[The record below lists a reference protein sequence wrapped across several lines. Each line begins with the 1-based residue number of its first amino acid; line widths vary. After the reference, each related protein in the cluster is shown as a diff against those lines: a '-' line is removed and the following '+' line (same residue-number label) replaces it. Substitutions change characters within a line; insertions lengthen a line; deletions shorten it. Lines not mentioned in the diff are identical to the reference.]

1 LNIKERIYDLLRSRQ
16 TAFQQTFKKND
27 VAADAVLKDLEK
39 FCKANE
45 STFNPDP
52 RIHALLEG
60 RREVYLRI
68 KDYTTLTP
76 DELFTKYNNS
86 KGD

>member
-1 LNIKERIYDLLRSRQ
+1 MNLKEKIYDLLRSRQ
-16 TAFQQTFKKND
+16 TAYQQTFKAKD
-27 VAADAVLKDLEK
+27 VAASAVLKDLEK
-39 FCKANE
+39 FCRASE
-45 STFNPDP
+45 STFSADP

-68 KDYTTLTP
+68 KNYTELSV